1 MSDEITGA
9 TVGSPSY
16 VVVYFDVNTGNL
28 YNENGQLYG
37 NNTFC
42 TYLDNS
48 FILELHYVKDI
59 STNEDPTQWQVWDG
73 LDGKTISSTVAF
85 DNNYTHAV
93 EGAVVS
99 NAAQGSSKVTISVP
113 NINKDTLSSSGN
125 LVFNPFGV
133 DEAISGSDAPVKAI
147 VSYSSFE
154 YLSGNNFEFTIQDS
168 GGLPIAVYG
177 GTNATPVRVS
187 DPLYIFIDS
196 DSIYEENIPERY
208 SEGVFKIPVDVMS
221 RKLVKAFDYA
231 DISGVAGIM
240 EHKIYT
246 KQNSITGIVKGN
258 ATSVVLVRGSTND
271 VYAVDSSDNK
281 NYLFCYWVNT
291 ANNSSCYTKGNDI
304 KTGTAQYSVSNGTA
318 SISGSTVA
326 PVYSND
332 VVLYR
337 TFSFPFIVKNLVDYD
352 LHFNIP
358 IDDRDW
364 TKDYIISIIAN
375 ELGSGTSGSGN
386 LFSSEFTVANTVVSV
401 NAIAMDK
408 ITGLTAALDTKLS
421 FTAD

>member
-1 MSDEITGA
+1 MSDEITGT

-16 VVVYFDVNTGNL
+16 IVVYFDVNTGNL

-37 NNTFC
+37 NNTFS

-59 STNEDPTQWQVWDG
+59 STNEDPTQWNVWDG
-73 LDGKTISSTVAF
+73 LDGKTISSTMAF
-85 DNNYTHAV
+85 DNNFTHAV
-93 EGAVVS
+93 EGVVVTGATS
-99 NAAQGSSKVTISVP
+99 GSTKVTVSVP

-133 DEAISGSDAPVKAI
+133 DEAISGSTVAVKTIAT
-147 VSYSSFE
+147 YSSFE
-154 YLSGNNFEFTIQDS
+154 YLSGTNFEFTLDS
-168 GGLPIAVYG
+168 GLPIDIYG
-177 GTNATPVRVS
+177 TTATVPTSVRVS
-187 DPLYIFIDS
+187 EPLYFFIDS
-196 DSIYEENIPERY
+196 DSIYEANIPERY
-208 SEGVFKIPVDVMS
+208 SEGVFKIPVKVMS

-231 DISGVAGIM
+231 DVSGVAGTL
-240 EHKIYT
+240 EHKIYAR
-246 KQNSITGIVKGN
+246 QNSISGIVKGN
-258 ATSVVLVRGSTND
+258 ATSVVLTRDSSND
-271 VYAVDSSDNK
+271 VFAVDSSDDK
-281 NYLFCYWVNT
+281 NYLFCYWVN
-291 ANNSSCYTKGNDI
+291 ASSNSSCYTRGNDI
-304 KTGTAQYSVSNGTA
+304 TTGTPQYSVSNGTA

-332 VVLYR
+332 TVLFR
-337 TFSFPFIVKNLVDYD
+337 TFSFPFVVKNLVDYD
-352 LHFNIP
+352 LHLNIP

-401 NAIAMDK
+401 NAISMDK
-408 ITGLTAALDTKLS
+408 ITGLAAALDTKLS